1 MFFRYHYC
9 LLIAR
14 HLGACCLGI
23 LISAGFASAAP
34 AMFWISTLSPSYV
47 SSIAAQGMASP
58 DDETDSAYSTI
69 KRFWFREGERL
80 GQAAYLPSS
89 AFMTLE
95 RLDASSGQRLPVHSA
110 GDGAVAQV
118 MLELP
123 EMGVGNLY
131 ATRTLVR
138 GQTRWVQLAKAEIV
152 RRNSRERKIDPKW
165 LTSFH
170 DPKLPLEIVR
180 ERPDKG
186 RLYSRLRSGDTVDFT
201 IYSYGKPLAGV
212 PVIMLT
218 EQGWQKKVFSNAQG
232 KASFTLIRDYFPA
245 WHNFLRRM
253 RETFVV
259 VADHETHEPGI
270 ANEERQTA
278 THYQATLSG
287 RYALSPHDYSSYAYG
302 LGIVIFVTTFSG
314 LAVYLYRRR
323 RVKPFQE
330 IRFDERI

>member
-23 LISAGFASAAP
+23 LTSAGFASAAP
-34 AMFWISTLSPSYV
+34 AMFWISTLSPGYV
-47 SSIAAQGMASP
+47 SSVAAQGMSNP

-80 GQAAYLPSS
+80 DRAAYLSS
-89 AFMTLE
+89 AAPMTLE
-95 RLDASSGQRLPVHSA
+95 RLDASGQRFPVHS
-110 GDGAVAQV
+110 GEDGAVAQV
-118 MLELP
+118 MLEIP
-123 EMGVGNLY
+123 EMGVGNFY

-138 GQTRWVQLAKAEIV
+138 GQTRWIQLAKAEIV
-152 RRNSRERKIDPKW
+152 RRNSRERNIDPKW
-165 LTSFH
+165 LTSLH

-180 ERPDKG
+180 ERPDKE

-201 IYSYGKPLAGV
+201 IYAYGKPLAGV

-218 EQGWQKKVFSNAQG
+218 EQGWQKKVFSDAQG

-259 VADHETHEPGI
+259 VADHETPEPGI
-270 ANEERQTA
+270 ANEGGKTT